1 MLLRRDLD
9 EAQSSQQ
16 ENSFYRQQGV
26 ANLVGFARFG
36 QEGIKQSTVVASG
49 WLQHVGGVY

>member
-16 ENSFYRQQGV
+16 ENSFDSQQGV
-26 ANLVGFARFG
+26 TDLMGFARFG
-36 QEGIKQSTVVASG
+36 QEWIEQRTVIASR
-49 WLQHVGGVY
+49 WLHHIGGVH